1 MCGEQAVVV
10 VVDESFVFL
19 VVEKTYNGGVL
30 LGVFL
35 ADSLGVI
42 GRGIVSDD
50 NLELLVTLL
59 TEDAVECAPD
69 GFFLV
74 ICANDD

>member
-1 MCGEQAVVV
+1 M
-10 VVDESFVFL
+10 
-19 VVEKTYNGGVL
+19 

-35 ADSLGVI
+35 ADSLGVV

>member
-1 MCGEQAVVV
+1 M
-10 VVDESFVFL
+10 
-19 VVEKTYNGGVL
+19 

-35 ADSLGVI
+35 ADSLGVV

-69 GFFLV
+69 GLFLV